1 MNKNSGIE
9 IFGEGVLPVNFRGL
23 NFSVDFTYNEIQ
35 RAIEAGA
42 NAVILDYDN
51 PFRNENY
58 IRACKA
64 LQDSLQLPIVNE
76 ACLADIDKVFEKSLV
91 DGKKA
96 DFIILDSIP
105 YASLE
110 DIKEMQGELYVE
122 KVLDKDYTK
131 MSAKEIH
138 ESKLPNYVKLNNRG
152 GRRWH

>member
-9 IFGEGVLPVNFRGL
+9 IWGEATFPVNFRGL
-23 NFSVDFTYNEIQ
+23 NFSVDFTYSEIQ
-35 RAIEAGA
+35 RAIESGA

-58 IRACKA
+58 IKACKA
-64 LQDSLQLPIVNE
+64 LQDSLQLPIINK
-76 ACLADIDKVFEKSLV
+76 ACLADIDKVFEESIAS
-91 DGKKA
+91 GKKA

-110 DIKEMQGELYVE
+110 DIKKLQEELYVK

-138 ESKLPNYVKLNNRG
+138 ESKLPNYVKLKGRG